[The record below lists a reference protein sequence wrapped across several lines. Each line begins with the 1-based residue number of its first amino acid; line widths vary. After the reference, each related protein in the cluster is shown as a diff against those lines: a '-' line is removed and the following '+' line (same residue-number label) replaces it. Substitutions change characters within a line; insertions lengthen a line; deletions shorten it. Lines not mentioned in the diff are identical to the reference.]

1 MDFGISG
8 KNAVVTGAAQ
18 GIGYATAISLAR
30 EGVHLIIN
38 DLDLERIDLVS
49 KDFEQY
55 DVKVI
60 PIAGDVSKEE
70 DVRRMFEEAHKC
82 LGKIEIMVNNAAF
95 SPKTPFDQIS
105 AEEFKRVMNV
115 NLLGT
120 FLCSKYAF
128 EDMREL
134 RWGRII
140 NMSSIAGRLGA
151 DNAGLHYSATKG
163 GIVSMTLTQAKKM
176 GPYNVTS
183 NCVAPGRIDT
193 ALTRVLPKE
202 KIEEIS
208 QAIPLGRIGKVEEI
222 ADVICFLASKQA
234 SYISGACIDVRG
246 GYIA

>member
-1 MDFGISG
+1 MNFGIAG
-8 KNAVVTGAAQ
+8 KNAFVTGAAQ
-18 GIGYATAISLAR
+18 GIGYATAVSLAK
-30 EGVHLIIN
+30 EGVNLLVN
-38 DLDLERIDLVS
+38 DLDVERINS
-49 KDFEQY
+49 AAEDFEKY
-55 DVKVI
+55 NIKVL
-60 PIAGDVSKEE
+60 PVAGDISNEE
-70 DVRRMFEEAHKC
+70 DVRRMFEEAHTN
-82 LGKIEIMVNNAAF
+82 LGRIEIMVNNAAY

-105 AEEFKRVMNV
+105 SEEFKRVMNV

-120 FLCSKYAF
+120 YLCSKYAF
-128 EDMREL
+128 EDMKEL

-202 KIEEIS
+202 KIQAIS
-208 QAIPLGRIGKVEEI
+208 EAIPLRRIGRIEEV
-222 ADVICFLASKQA
+222 ADVICFLSSQQA